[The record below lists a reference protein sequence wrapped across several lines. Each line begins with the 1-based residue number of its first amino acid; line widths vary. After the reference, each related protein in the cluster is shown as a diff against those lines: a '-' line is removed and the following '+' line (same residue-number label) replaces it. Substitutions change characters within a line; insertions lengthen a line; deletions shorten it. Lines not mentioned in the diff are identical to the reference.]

1 MPGPVSERSK
11 GPRGHT
17 PYVPTWM
24 EELDMAETRRDW
36 EVVQENAQDK
46 TERLKVLHGW
56 LYRVVSS
63 TGVIALTFVPG
74 D

>member
-1 MPGPVSERSK
+1 MPGPISERSK

-24 EELDMAETRRDW
+24 EDDVAETRRDW
-36 EVVQENAQDK
+36 ETVQENTNDK